1 MTGNC
6 VFIHTNERQW
16 LGALVAE
23 YSFRRNSAH
32 ADRFDIRFIHTRDYS
47 FLSAREGQSFLRGG
61 THRVWHMDD
70 LQSFTPLRFLPPKLM
85 NWQGRAVV
93 TDPDVFAVGDVDEL
107 LQMDMQGAAVLGRH
121 RSHKDEKRAQ
131 VATSVMLL
139 ECDRLRHWDVE
150 KDFGQLFSGEKD
162 YKEWMV
168 LGYEESANIGYLPDC
183 WNDFD
188 HLDANTRLLHNT
200 KRRTQPW
207 KTGLPV
213 DYTPADKFKD
223 KPLLAGVNRLRAK
236 VFGEYGLLGRYR
248 EHPDPRQE
256 QFFFG
261 LLKECLE
268 AGHVSEAL
276 VRDEIRRNH
285 VRHDAFEVLAR
296 TPRLEARAA

>member
-1 MTGNC
+1 MDKC

-23 YSFRRNSAH
+23 YSFRRNSRNP
-32 ADRFDIRFIHTRDYS
+32 DQFEVRFIHTRDHPY
-47 FLSAREGQSFLRGG
+47 LAQREGQTFLRGG
-61 THRVWHMDD
+61 TTRVWRMDD

-93 TDPDVFAVGDVDEL
+93 TDPDVFAVGDINEL
-107 LQMDMQGAAVLGRH
+107 LDRDMGAAAVMGRH
-121 RSHKDEKRAQ
+121 RSGKEDKSYQ

-139 ECDRLRHWDVE
+139 DCARLRHWDAE
-150 KDFGQLFSGEKD
+150 KEFGQLFDFEKD

-168 LGYEESANIGYLPDC
+168 LAYEDPANIGYLEDY

-188 HLDANTRLLHNT
+188 HLDANTRLIHNT

-213 DYTPADKFKD
+213 DYTPADKLKD
-223 KPLLAGVNRLRAK
+223 KPLLASLNRVRAR
-236 VFGEYGLLGRYR
+236 VFGEYGLLGRYQP
-248 EHPDPRQE
+248 HPDKHQE
-256 QFFFG
+256 ALFFG
-261 LLKECLE
+261 LLQECLDC
-268 AGHVSEAL
+268 GHVTEDL
-276 VRDEIRRNH
+276 VRQEIRNNH

-296 TPRLEARAA
+296 TPPLAKRVA

>member
-1 MTGNC
+1 MTDKC

-23 YSFRRNSAH
+23 YSFRRNSTH
-32 ADRFDIRFIHTRDYS
+32 ADKFDVKFIHTRDYA
-47 FLSAREGQSFLRGG
+47 FLKDREGQSFLRGG
-61 THRVWHMDD
+61 TQRVWHMED
-70 LQSFTPLRFLPPKLM
+70 LQSFTPLRFMPPKLM

-93 TDPDVFAVGDVDEL
+93 TDPDVFAVGDVYEL
-107 LQMDMQGAAVLGRH
+107 LQMDMKGAAVMGRH
-121 RSHKDEKRAQ
+121 RSDKDDKRAQ

-139 ECDRLRHWDVE
+139 DCARLRHWDVE
-150 KDFGQLFSGEKD
+150 KEFGELFLAKKD
-162 YKEWMV
+162 YKDWMV
-168 LGYEESANIGYLPDC
+168 LGYEDPANIGYLPDC

-223 KPLLAGVNRLRAK
+223 KPLLASFNRLRAK
-236 VFGEYGLLGRYR
+236 VFGEYGMLGRYR
-248 EHPDPRQE
+248 EHPDRRQE

-276 VRDEIRRNH
+276 VREEIRRNH

-296 TPRLEARAA
+296 TPRLEAKAA

>member
-1 MTGNC
+1 VKDRC

-23 YSFRRNSAH
+23 YSFRRNSATPD
-32 ADRFDIRFIHTRDYS
+32 AFDVRFIHTRDYP
-47 FLSAREGQSFLRGG
+47 FLAAKEGQTFLRGG
-61 THRVWHMDD
+61 TTRVWRMDD

-85 NWQGRAVV
+85 GWQGRAVL
-93 TDPDVFAVGDVDEL
+93 TDPDIFAVGDICEL
-107 LQMDMQGAAVLGRH
+107 LARDMQGAAVMGRR
-121 RSHKDEKRAQ
+121 RSDKDDKAYQ
-131 VATSVMLL
+131 VATSVMLMD
-139 ECDRLRHWDVE
+139 CAKLRHWDAE
-150 KDFGQLFSGEKD
+150 ADFDALFRLERD

-168 LGYEESANIGYLPDC
+168 LGYEDPANIGYLEDY

-223 KPLLAGVNRLRAK
+223 KPLLASANRLRAR

-248 EHPDPRQE
+248 EHPDRQQE
-256 QFFFG
+256 AFFFG

-268 AGHVSEAL
+268 NGHVSEAL
-276 VRDEIRRNH
+276 VREEIRRNH
-285 VRHDAFEVLAR
+285 VRHDAFEVLER
-296 TPRLEARAA
+296 TPKLGNKAA